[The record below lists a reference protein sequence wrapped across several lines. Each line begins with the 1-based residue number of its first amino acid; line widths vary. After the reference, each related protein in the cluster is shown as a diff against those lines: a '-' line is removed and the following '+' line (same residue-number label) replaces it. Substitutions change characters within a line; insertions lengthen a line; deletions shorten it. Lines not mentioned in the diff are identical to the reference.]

1 MVLILTRTASAR
13 PATRIAP
20 TVLAQ
25 PQVTALAAPRPSGTS
40 TSPMPPHP
48 LASVLATLERSS
60 FQLVPLDI
68 RAAIAGTASRSVP
81 PPSVHLM
88 ILRIAWRALLA
99 TPQASPMRASA
110 W

>member
-1 MVLILTRTASAR
+1 MGLILTRTASAR

-25 PQVTALAAPRPSGTS
+25 PQVTALAARRPSGTS
-40 TSPMPPHP
+40 TSLMSPSP
-48 LASVLATLERSS
+48 LVSVPATLGRLS

-88 ILRIAWRALLA
+88 TPRIVWRALLA
-99 TPQASPMRASA
+99 TRQASPMRASA